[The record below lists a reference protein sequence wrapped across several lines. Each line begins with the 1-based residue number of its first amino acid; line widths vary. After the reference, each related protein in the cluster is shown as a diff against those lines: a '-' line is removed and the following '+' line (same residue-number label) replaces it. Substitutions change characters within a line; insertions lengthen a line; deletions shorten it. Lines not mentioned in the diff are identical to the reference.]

1 MFKKFL
7 IITTSTIAMTIPAIA
22 QEHHHDHDH
31 HAHNDKA
38 YSLHLDTRTYA
49 TNIVN
54 ADETSEEI
62 VDIFTHSHLS
72 GDYTLNKHLSIS
84 GSVILEG
91 DPAGH
96 AHGGGA
102 TRTGDRF
109 FDDHPL
115 YIEEL
120 AINYDDDNMGAYI
133 GKFTPRIGLDT
144 HAAPGWWGM
153 LIFEEFQLRN
163 KIGFGGYIKN
173 ENDTF
178 GHHQL
183 DIATFY
189 ADTTFLSQST
199 LFNRTDISE
208 NDGGA
213 SNTEDLSSFT
223 ANLSGDILNNDHFN
237 YYIGYAHQGVDQTG
251 EEDEKRFVFGLSAS
265 HDLTDHI
272 TLTAMTDITDIEHL
286 NGEAAHDRRY
296 ASFGFGLDIDHWTM
310 GGTYTHINNDADN
323 AGESMNG
330 FNTQMSV
337 GYNFDNG
344 FGIDVGYQAQDSEG
358 EKSDRIGGLLKYHAD
373 F

>member
-213 SNTEDLSSFT
+213 SNTLSP
-223 ANLSGDILNNDHFN
+223 
-237 YYIGYAHQGVDQTG
+237 QTYLVT
-251 EEDEKRFVFGLSAS
+251 F
-265 HDLTDHI
+265 
-272 TLTAMTDITDIEHL
+272 
-286 NGEAAHDRRY
+286 
-296 ASFGFGLDIDHWTM
+296 
-310 GGTYTHINNDADN
+310 
-323 AGESMNG
+323 
-330 FNTQMSV
+330 
-337 GYNFDNG
+337 
-344 FGIDVGYQAQDSEG
+344 
-358 EKSDRIGGLLKYHAD
+358 
-373 F
+373 